1 VVEMSEITRKPS
13 PLGSSLSLLT
23 ATVGLGGAA
32 LGAPGALAPAA
43 LGVLLVGL
51 GLVRVS
57 RRLVTLGGAALFAGV
72 VLAGVQ
78 GAPPESLLLSTLGAV
93 LAWDV
98 ADHAIGVGEHLG
110 READTRRVELV
121 HAATSL
127 LVGVFGAGVCFAT
140 YVVAAGG
147 QPVSALVLLLLGAV
161 ALVAALRGGG
171 RATSRY

>member
-1 VVEMSEITRKPS
+1 MSEITRKPS
-13 PLGSSLSLLT
+13 SLGSSLSMVA
-23 ATVGLGGAA
+23 ATLGLGGAA

-51 GLVRVS
+51 GLFRVS

-78 GAPPESLLLSTLGAV
+78 GAPPESILLGALGSV

-98 ADHAIGVGEHLG
+98 AEHAIGVGEHLG
-110 READTRRVELV
+110 READTTRIELV

-127 LVGVFGAGVCFAT
+127 LVGVFGAGVCYAT
-140 YVVAAGG
+140 FLVAAGG

-161 ALVAALRGGG
+161 ALVAALRGGV
-171 RATSRY
+171 RSTSRY